1 MLYYI
6 EDQLCATSRKSVV
19 QIKMKSDMS
28 IEEASKR
35 LEVTFKETERRLDVI
50 GDKVDSALVDCENQ
64 KGTSNCCT

>member
-1 MLYYI
+1 
-6 EDQLCATSRKSVV
+6 
-19 QIKMKSDMS
+19 MKSDMS